1 VDPGIAKESN
11 GVIPHLAESLP
22 GRSSH
27 KYGFSCEDG
36 CDAIVPLTTAENDA
50 AGGAWLEG
58 HKPTETTE
66 WRNPDPG
73 DTL

>member
-1 VDPGIAKESN
+1 VDPGIAKELN
-11 GVIPHLAESLP
+11 EVIRRLAESLP
-22 GRSSH
+22 GPAGH

-36 CDAIVPLTTAENDA
+36 CDATVPLTIAEYDA

-66 WRNPDPG
+66 RRSPDRG
-73 DTL
+73 DTQ